1 MALTLRDREHY
12 TAPPIDSLGM
22 DIDPYENDPARWGS
36 SLATQVEVLRG
47 VVEAARPATLL
58 EVGAYAGDLTRL
70 LLDLSSPWGGRVTA
84 IDPFPQQGL
93 ERLQE
98 ERPELELI
106 RATSFDALK
115 EIARPDLAVVDGDH
129 NYYTVSEE
137 LRLIAEASAG
147 QLPLLLLHD
156 VGWPHGRR
164 DSYFSPEA
172 IPEDFRQP
180 MVEAAGMFP
189 GEPGVFPDGL
199 AYTWAA
205 EREGGSRNGVLTAVE
220 DFVAGH
226 DGTRLAIVPAFFG
239 LAVVWQ
245 LDAPWHAQ
253 VARVLDPFDRNPLID
268 RLEQNRVHHLA
279 DANVLRRRVARLE
292 ERLARQ
298 EQLLQEL
305 LKSRSF
311 SVAERISR
319 IRHGGDPAI
328 SKEAIRRVLSD

>member
-1 MALTLRDREHY
+1 
-12 TAPPIDSLGM
+12 
-22 DIDPYENDPARWGS
+22 
-36 SLATQVEVLRG
+36 V
-47 VVEAARPATLL
+47 

-70 LLDLSSPWGGRVTA
+70 LLDLSAAWGGRVTA
-84 IDPFPQQGL
+84 IDPFPQDEL
-93 ERLQE
+93 ARLAA
-98 ERPELELI
+98 ERPELELV
-106 RATSFDALK
+106 RATSFEALRDI
-115 EIARPDLAVVDGDH
+115 ERPDLGVVDGDH

-137 LRLIAEASAG
+137 LRLIAAASG
-147 QLPLLLLHD
+147 PQLPLLLLHD

-172 IPEDFRQP
+172 IPEEYRQP

-205 EREGGSRNGVLTAVE
+205 EREGGPRNGVLTAVE
-220 DFVAGH
+220 DFVAAH
-226 DGTRLAIVPAFFG
+226 DGARLAIVPAFFG

-245 LDAPWHAQ
+245 HGAPWSAAVEAA
-253 VARVLDPFDRNPLID
+253 VAPFDRNPLVD

-292 ERLARQ
+292 DRLASQ
-298 EQLLQEL
+298 EQLLREL

-319 IRHGGDPAI
+319 VRQGGAPAI
-328 SKEAIRRVLSD
+328 SKEAVRRVLSD